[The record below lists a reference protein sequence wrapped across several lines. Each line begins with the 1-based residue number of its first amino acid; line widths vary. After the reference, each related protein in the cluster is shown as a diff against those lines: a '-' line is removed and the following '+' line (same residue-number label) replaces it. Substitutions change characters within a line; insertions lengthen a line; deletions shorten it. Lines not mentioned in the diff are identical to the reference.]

1 MQRRLSGWAVSST
14 QKKTVRLG
22 LDLTQLCPELER
34 LSLTPGSLLPS
45 PGLLA
50 ALPDYKEYCSFDL
63 VGWFGVYCYYCYGF
77 FRYSHHFPF
86 PFLTPNPPVY
96 HLLLSFKCV
105 VFFFFSL
112 IAVTLMHAYRNW
124 VLLRPLKLQ
133 RPGTAFPSNGRW
145 GRQRQ
150 KGGISC
156 SPIYYRAS
164 QNCTYYKIVHVYK
177 NRIGNENVAQR

>member
-1 MQRRLSGWAVSST
+1 MVEQSHQRRRKQWGWAWILLNCVLSWSAWAWLLVHCCPLLGFWQHCLTAKST
-14 QKKTVRLG
+14 AVLIWLAGLEFIVITVM
-22 LDLTQLCPELER
+22 
-34 LSLTPGSLLPS
+34 
-45 PGLLA
+45 
-50 ALPDYKEYCSFDL
+50 
-63 VGWFGVYCYYCYGF
+63 VF